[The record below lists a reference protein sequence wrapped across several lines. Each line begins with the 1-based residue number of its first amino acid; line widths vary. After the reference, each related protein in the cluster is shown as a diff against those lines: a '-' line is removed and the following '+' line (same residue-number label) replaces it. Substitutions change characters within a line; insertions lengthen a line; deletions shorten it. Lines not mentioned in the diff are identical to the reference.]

1 MTEAFELSI
10 PSHIEFILYKFD
22 SIDSQIISK
31 VKRECTNFS
40 IDKNKNHYMVTV
52 DDFIDAINTS
62 PRLKAEIDKWSINST
77 DSNVN
82 SVYFLV
88 DIMNRLTNLKWISF
102 KISTSKN
109 FTRLIKYDDSELVS
123 FQFNIVEGQFDLSQL
138 MERKDLDQ
146 FNRKCIEIGIMEN
159 KYLNRR
165 PYFYMTALVLMETLV
180 LMDMEGNYKSKEIL
194 DMIDPKLE
202 NDNPML
208 LVKTDYTSY

>member
-1 MTEAFELSI
+1 
-10 PSHIEFILYKFD
+10 
-22 SIDSQIISK
+22 
-31 VKRECTNFS
+31 
-40 IDKNKNHYMVTV
+40 MVTV

-62 PRLKAEIDKWSINST
+62 PRLKSEIDKWSINST

>member
-1 MTEAFELSI
+1 MTDAFELSI

-62 PRLKAEIDKWSINST
+62 PRLKAEIEKWSINST
-77 DSNVN
+77 EANVN

-102 KISTSKN
+102 KISTSRN

>member
-1 MTEAFELSI
+1 MTDAFELSI

-52 DDFIDAINTS
+52 YDFIDAINTS
-62 PRLKAEIDKWSINST
+62 PRLKAEIEKWSINST
-77 DSNVN
+77 EANVN

-194 DMIDPKLE
+194 DIIDPKLE

>member
-31 VKRECTNFS
+31 VKRVCTNFS

-62 PRLKAEIDKWSINST
+62 PRLKSEIDKWSINST

-146 FNRKCIEIGIMEN
+146 FNRSEGMVPQIPLFEPVEKCCSRG
-159 KYLNRR
+159 K
-165 PYFYMTALVLMETLV
+165 LVRV
-180 LMDMEGNYKSKEIL
+180 
-194 DMIDPKLE
+194 
-202 NDNPML
+202 
-208 LVKTDYTSY
+208 

>member
-1 MTEAFELSI
+1 MTDAFELSI

-62 PRLKAEIDKWSINST
+62 PRLKAEIEKWSINST
-77 DSNVN
+77 EANVN

>member
-77 DSNVN
+77 DANVN

-109 FTRLIKYDDSELVS
+109 FTRLIKYDDNELVS
-123 FQFNIVEGQFDLSQL
+123 FKFNIVEGQFDLSQL
-138 MERKDLDQ
+138 MQRKDLDQ

>member
-1 MTEAFELSI
+1 MTEEFELSI

-62 PRLKAEIDKWSINST
+62 PRLKAEIEKWSINST
-77 DSNVN
+77 DANVN

-88 DIMNRLTNLKWISF
+88 DIMNRLTNLQWISF

-123 FQFNIVEGQFDLSQL
+123 FRFNIIEGQFDLSKL

-180 LMDMEGNYKSKEIL
+180 LMDMEGNYKSKKIL
-194 DMIDPKLE
+194 DLIDPKLE
-202 NDNPML
+202 TDNPML